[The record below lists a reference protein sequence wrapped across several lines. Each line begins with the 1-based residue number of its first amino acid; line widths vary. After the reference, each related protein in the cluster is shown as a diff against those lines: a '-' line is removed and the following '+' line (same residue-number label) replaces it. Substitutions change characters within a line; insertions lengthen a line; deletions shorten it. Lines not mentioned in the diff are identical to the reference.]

1 MKFDFAYAAR
11 ALPALLRGAVTT
23 IEVALL
29 AVLLGVVVG
38 IVITLLRQARFPV
51 LRHFAA
57 AHVSF
62 ARGTPLFMQI
72 LLVYYALPAIHIDV
86 PRFWAGVI
94 ALSLNGGAYISEMI
108 RGGLTAVSK
117 GQIDAA
123 RALGMPNQLIWRHVK
138 LPQVF
143 ILILPPL
150 AVEFAA
156 LVKASSL
163 LSVIAV
169 IELTRTAQGIISDSF
184 RPVEIWITTGV
195 LYFLI
200 CYGLTAITKHFE
212 RVSAARLP
220 V

>member
-1 MKFDFAYAAR
+1 MTFDLGYAAS
-11 ALPALLRGAVTT
+11 ALPALLRGAVVT
-23 IEVALL
+23 IEVAVL

-38 IVITLLRQARFPV
+38 VVITLLRQSRFRA
-51 LRHFAA
+51 LRYLAS

-62 ARGTPLFMQI
+62 ARGTPLFIQI
-72 LLVYYALPAIHIDV
+72 LVVYYALPGIGIEV
-86 PRFWAGVI
+86 PRFSAGVI

-108 RGGLTAVSK
+108 RGGLSAVPK
-117 GQIDAA
+117 GQVDAA
-123 RALGMPNQLIWRHVK
+123 RALGMRSPLIWRHVR

-156 LVKASSL
+156 LLKASSL

-184 RPVEIWITTGV
+184 RPVEIWITTGA
-195 LYFLI
+195 LYFCM
-200 CYGLTAITKHFE
+200 CYGLTAVTRRLE
-212 RVSAARLP
+212 RLTAVRLP